1 MPGPAGTYG
10 VADLRLGIGLIAA
23 LLAVL
28 PHLLERGASLP
39 WTLLVGTLAVVFIL
53 GLAAGG
59 VAVRAVLRAPLL
71 LTLREERG

>member
-1 MPGPAGTYG
+1 MVLLVSG
-10 VADLRLGIGLIAA
+10 LGIGLVAA

-28 PHLLERGASLP
+28 PHLLERGTPLP
-39 WTLLVGTLAVVFIL
+39 WAFLAGTLAVVFVM

-59 VAVRAVLRAPLL
+59 LAVRAVLHAPLL